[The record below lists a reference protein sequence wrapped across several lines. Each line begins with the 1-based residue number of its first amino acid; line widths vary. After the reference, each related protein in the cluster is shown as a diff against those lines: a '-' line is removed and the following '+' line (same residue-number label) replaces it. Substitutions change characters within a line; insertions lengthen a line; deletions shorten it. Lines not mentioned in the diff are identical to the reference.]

1 MFLFAIVLA
10 LLLICSLWKKRHVL
24 FCTGWSSSSNR
35 VPSERD
41 SAGSCYAPPHYSRCS
56 SFYHAPP
63 PYTEVKSKPE
73 LYPLVFSY
81 TNDGSKNSNNGANY
95 LMVQYFRN
103 YIVRPIGSLSATST
117 VDSLT
122 SSFICTANEANTMI
136 PPPYSSAAT
145 SPEGLSVSLHNYAIP
160 RSASQQACAN
170 IAPKVPTDLQ
180 YLTGNSSL
188 HNRPMSVPN
197 TNQNPMSSHHQF
209 RASESVNFAD
219 LFRQEEITGILVHQ
233 NQQNATSSNSTMTT
247 THTVSSRSKTR
258 NTISDDDDDEDFQPA
273 SSGHETFSL
282 GNGASG
288 INYDSANQAS
298 SIYHSNDTMLSLSAA
313 MMDKISYSRQTND
326 HTKLNL
332 IQKQLE
338 KCCEMIQQQQ
348 QQIQQTQ
355 SHFNVSTFDSEP
367 SMNGDVAKKMSESTM
382 MGLSY
387 MNSNTTS
394 TVSSLANLNSPSS
407 PPQATSPT
415 QEVKDLLQQISQL
428 KDTNF
433 SEEELNKEKST
444 RNSQPGPST
453 EMNLSH
459 VAVTKRPTTL
469 NSKRKFFNMKNRSVY
484 MPIASNILTSPSG
497 LGSKMRSPISGTPS
511 VFMVKSRGTKSR
523 TGWISKSAPS
533 TPGTGLPS
541 NFMSDDS
548 PLLNEQ
554 DEDAENDQNC

>member
-1 MFLFAIVLA
+1 M
-10 LLLICSLWKKRHVL
+10 L

-35 VPSERD
+35 VPSEGD

-136 PPPYSSAAT
+136 PPPYSSAA

-170 IAPKVPTDLQ
+170 VAPSIPTDLQ
-180 YLTGNSSL
+180 YLTGNPSL
-188 HNRPMSVPN
+188 HSRPMSVPN
-197 TNQNPMSSHHQF
+197 ANQYPMSSHQQF

-219 LFRQEEITGILVHQ
+219 LFRQDEAGILVHQ
-233 NQQNATSSNSTMTT
+233 NQQIATSSNSTMTT
-247 THTVSSRSKTR
+247 THTASSRSKTR
-258 NTISDDDDDEDFQPA
+258 NTISDDDDEEDFQPA

-288 INYDSANQAS
+288 INYDNANQAS

-355 SHFNVSTFDSEP
+355 SHFNVNTFDSEP
-367 SMNGDVAKKMSESTM
+367 SMSGDIAKKMSESAM
-382 MGLSY
+382 MGLRY
-387 MNSNTTS
+387 MNSNTAS

-433 SEEELNKEKST
+433 SEEELHKDKPN

-453 EMNLSH
+453 ETNSSH
-459 VAVTKRPTTL
+459 VATIKRPTTL
-469 NSKRKFFNMKNRSVY
+469 NSKRKFFNLKNRSVY
-484 MPIASNILTSPSG
+484 LPIASNILTSPSG
-497 LGSKMRSPISGTPS
+497 LSSKMRSPNSGTPS
-511 VFMVKSRGTKSR
+511 VFMVKSRGAKR

-533 TPGTGLPS
+533 TPAGLPS